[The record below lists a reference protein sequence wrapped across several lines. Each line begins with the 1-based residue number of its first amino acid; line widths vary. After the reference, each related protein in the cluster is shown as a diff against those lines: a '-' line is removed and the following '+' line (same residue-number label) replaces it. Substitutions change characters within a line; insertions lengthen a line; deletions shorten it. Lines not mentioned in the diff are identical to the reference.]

1 MSFSS
6 KINHFRV
13 FVMQTLTR
21 GIGRS
26 KTAVIRESENQTIK
40 KVLIC
45 RPNSRLGNQLMITPL
60 VQDVSEAFPNCKID
74 LFVRGFLA
82 PIIFQNYTQINRII
96 RLPKKPF
103 KELFSYMKVWV
114 SLRKYQYDLV
124 INVDHGSSSGRMST
138 AFSRGRYK
146 LFCDVIDELEKKYK
160 DYRHMAKFP
169 VYNFRYM
176 MGQSD
181 STKIETPIPT
191 LDIKLD
197 GKEMANGKSVLHA
210 IVNNN
215 KKTIAIYT
223 FATNEKCYSTSWW
236 GEFYEKLQSA
246 FGRQYNIMEVLP
258 IENVSQ
264 INFKAPNYYSRDIR
278 EIASVIANTEVFI
291 GADSGM
297 MHLASASPAPTVGLF
312 SVTDTERYRP
322 YNNRSMAVNTNEMS
336 QDEIIMEI
344 NTILQTNSII

>member
-6 KINHFRV
+6 KINHFRA
-13 FVMQTLTR
+13 FVMQKLTR

-26 KTAVIRESENQTIK
+26 KTAVIREGETPAIK

-60 VQDVSEAFPNCKID
+60 VQDVSEAFPDCKID
-74 LFVRGFLA
+74 LFVRGFLS

-103 KELFSYMKVWV
+103 KELFGYMKVWV

-124 INVDHGSSSGRMST
+124 INIDHGSSSGRMST

-146 LFCDVIDELEKKYK
+146 LYCDVIDELERKYE

-176 MGQSD
+176 MGLSD
-181 STKIETPIPT
+181 GSKIEKPIPA
-191 LDIKLD
+191 LDIKLN
-197 GKEMANGKSVLHA
+197 GKEIANGQSVLHT
-210 IVNNN
+210 IVNND

-236 GEFYEKLQSA
+236 EEFYEKLQSA
-246 FGRQYNIMEVLP
+246 FGLQYNIMEVLP

-264 INFKAPNYYSRDIR
+264 INFKAPHYYSRDIR
-278 EIASVIANTEVFI
+278 EIASVIANTEMFI

-312 SVTDTERYRP
+312 SVTDIERYCP
-322 YNNRSMAVNTNEMS
+322 YNSGSIAVDTNRMS
-336 QDEIIMEI
+336 QDEIITEI
-344 NTILQTNSII
+344 NATLQTQSII